1 MIVLYQL
8 ESCPYCVMIREK
20 LDALGLP
27 YRTVE
32 VPSLHALRTEV
43 IALSGQPYVPVIQDG
58 DLVIDDEMKILA
70 YLEER
75 YGSAK
80 DHVYRRAASGD

>member
-8 ESCPYCVMIREK
+8 ENCPYCVIVREK

-27 YRTVE
+27 YRTVV
-32 VPSLHALRTEV
+32 VPSLHDFRTEV
-43 IALSGQPYVPVIQDG
+43 IALSDQPYVPVIQDG
-58 DLVIDDEMKILA
+58 DLVIDDEVKILA

-75 YGSAK
+75 YGGVRK
-80 DHVYRRAASGD
+80 ER

>member
-8 ESCPYCVMIREK
+8 DSCPFCVMVREK

-32 VPSLHALRTEV
+32 VPALQALRTEV
-43 IALSGQPYVPVIQDG
+43 IALSGQPYVPVLQDG
-58 DLVIDDEMKILA
+58 DVVLDDEITILA

-80 DHVYRRAASGD
+80 DHVITQSIP